1 MLCGGKI
8 LTFLDMFNIY
18 SVSISLN
25 LLIQKYTQYSWLS
38 VKRVYQ
44 PNRQSW
50 TIVFDNVLTLKPLQI
65 DIESSSLNLVT
76 QLIYIFNHPIVE
88 HFSIIFYSSHYLYV
102 SNIKRSF
109 LLIKKKSRKL
119 FVENRKNIGT
129 NWIYFVFIKSNL
141 KFQDNKLKYGS
152 KWFGSNWFEINIKSQ

>member
-1 MLCGGKI
+1 
-8 LTFLDMFNIY
+8 MFNIY

-44 PNRQSW
+44 PNRKSW

-65 DIESSSLNLVT
+65 DIESISLNLVT

-88 HFSIIFYSSHYLYV
+88 HFSIIFFFSLLVCIEH
-102 SNIKRSF
+102 KAQFSF
-109 LLIKKKSRKL
+109 NKKEKQKL

>member
-1 MLCGGKI
+1 
-8 LTFLDMFNIY
+8 MFNIY

-44 PNRQSW
+44 PNRKSW

-65 DIESSSLNLVT
+65 DIESISLNLVT

-88 HFSIIFYSSHYLYV
+88 HFSIIFFFSLLVCIEH
-102 SNIKRSF
+102 KAQFSF
-109 LLIKKKSRKL
+109 NKKEKQKL

-152 KWFGSNWFEINIKSQ
+152 NWFEINIKSQ

>member
-1 MLCGGKI
+1 
-8 LTFLDMFNIY
+8 MFNIY

-44 PNRQSW
+44 PNRKSW
-50 TIVFDNVLTLKPLQI
+50 TIVFDNVLTVKPLQI
-65 DIESSSLNLVT
+65 DIESISLNLVT

-88 HFSIIFYSSHYLYV
+88 HFSIIFFFSLLVCIEH
-102 SNIKRSF
+102 KAQFSF
-109 LLIKKKSRKL
+109 NKKEKQKL

>member
-1 MLCGGKI
+1 
-8 LTFLDMFNIY
+8 MFNIY

-44 PNRQSW
+44 PNRKSW

-65 DIESSSLNLVT
+65 DIESISLDLVT

-88 HFSIIFYSSHYLYV
+88 HFSIIFFFSLLVCIEH
-102 SNIKRSF
+102 KAQFSF
-109 LLIKKKSRKL
+109 NKKEKQKL